1 MNNLLNK
8 MIMYIMLLIKVKII
22 YNYESFFIFSMTE
35 IQSYE
40 DNVILL
46 WYKST
51 S

>member
-8 MIMYIMLLIKVKII
+8 MIMYIMLIKVKII